1 MEQPVSVMIAL
12 DVSGSMPWFVTQP
25 TGGITSLDDINNWYN
40 RNAYNLNTGG
50 NTGVGAWSEYKYYVI
65 HIQSGLAINGYYTMA
80 SAIDYYKEDLEN
92 GIKKL
97 ESEGKSLEDMIQKGI
112 ERFNRLKE
120 QDNIH
125 TEK

>member
-1 MEQPVSVMIAL
+1 MKLNETFLSQTIYGLMECKGKRL
-12 DVSGSMPWFVTQP
+12 DNDYA
-25 TGGITSLDDINNWYN
+25 II
-40 RNAYNLNTGG
+40 R
-50 NTGVGAWSEYKYYVI
+50 AWWNKENEYKYYVI